1 MLTLQAT
8 PIDGTLAERRR
19 TRSGYDV
26 PVSLTA
32 SGAVPL
38 GAGLTVAWLARHQSG
53 RPYAY
58 AVTGDANADGIASN
72 DLLFVPSRADDIS
85 LAAADQYEVLDR
97 FIAGEACLNR
107 QRGRI
112 MARNSCRNPAFTTL
126 DTRLS
131 WAVPFSRRPL
141 EIDIDVFNLANLLH
155 RRWGL
160 VRETSAGE
168 AKTGLVSLVG
178 WDAANNRPRYTLAT
192 SGGAYLVPARR
203 QVLTDLSRW
212 RMQLGARLHF

>member
-1 MLTLQAT
+1 
-8 PIDGTLAERRR
+8 
-19 TRSGYDV
+19 
-26 PVSLTA
+26 
-32 SGAVPL
+32 
-38 GAGLTVAWLARHQSG
+38 
-53 RPYAY
+53 
-58 AVTGDANADGIASN
+58 
-72 DLLFVPSRADDIS
+72 
-85 LAAADQYEVLDR
+85 
-97 FIAGEACLNR
+97 
-107 QRGRI
+107 